1 MTFGVSICLTGT
13 DMLRVKY
20 QTLLF
25 TLMLINTIKKLQNV
39 SVPELGIEN
48 GSLMLQRRLN
58 GRQDLSLE

>member
-25 TLMLINTIKKLQNV
+25 TLMLTNTIKKLQNV

>member
-1 MTFGVSICLTGT
+1 
-13 DMLRVKY
+13 MLRVKS